1 MKNGLLSRLDLAF
14 SRDQAEKI
22 YVQHRMAEAGAEI
35 WKWLNEGAYFY
46 VCGDKNR
53 MAADVHAALI
63 AIAQKHGGKTEEE
76 AKAFIEEGL
85 MKTEKRYRRD
95 VY

>member
-1 MKNGLLSRLDLAF
+1 MDLAF

-22 YVQHRMAEAGAEI
+22 YVQTRMKEAGAEI
-35 WKWLNEGAYFY
+35 WKWLADGAYFY
-46 VCGDKNR
+46 VCGDKNK
-53 MAADVHAALI
+53 MAADVHNELV
-63 AIAQKHGGKTEEE
+63 AIAQAHGGKSPEE
-76 AKAFIEEGL
+76 AKAFIEETL